1 MRRIDSHTHVDA
13 GRPEVLLARA
23 REQFG
28 YEKIGVM
35 GIPCSNGPLNNLEC
49 LRVKALAPDYAYVY
63 GGMVYS
69 GLSKPD
75 ARDHEKQLMLLM
87 DAGFDTFVE
96 VGPGKTLTGLIGKIG
111 GAKIAQPVDNP
122 EALAALKAQL

>member
-1 MRRIDSHTHVDA
+1 
-13 GRPEVLLARA
+13 
-23 REQFG
+23 
-28 YEKIGVM
+28 
-35 GIPCSNGPLNNLEC
+35 
-49 LRVKALAPDYAYVY
+49 
-63 GGMVYS
+63 
-69 GLSKPD
+69 
-75 ARDHEKQLMLLM
+75 M